1 MSMLRR
7 HWPWLLVLVVLLAFP
22 FLFYDWSKGRHS
34 GFVLTLMSEIGVMAI
49 FALSYNMLMGQAGLL
64 SFGHAVLF
72 GMGAYCAAHVVL
84 LVKAGS
90 FWLPTE
96 LVPLAG
102 GLGGLF
108 FGYVFG
114 WLVTKQRA
122 TAFAM
127 ITMGLGELV
136 SAAALMFMGFFG
148 GEGGIAIDRVMD
160 TSLLGV
166 NYTSSW
172 QVYCLVLAWAFI
184 AAALMRLQTQ
194 TPLGS
199 MANATRDNFERA
211 QFVGYDPRMVRLYQ
225 FALSGFFAGIAGGL
239 YVLIYEIV
247 TFDTV
252 SAAQVG
258 ECAARRLYRRRRR
271 LLRTDPRH
279 HRGGAAAER
288 RQPAQQCLAALC
300 RRALHRHGDVRAG
313 RADRA
318 DLHARADLAR
328 RAPARTGA
336 ALCAGV
342 PAGAAGA
349 AGLRAAWSNWR
360 PSPPS
365 APPRARNSRSAAASS
380 TPRRRCHGSIALA
393 ALVLGG
399 LWLRREARGFRE
411 RWDALME
418 GAKIQERRQDIR
430 RQGAGGDVVS
440 ADVASVPAVELRDV
454 RKNFGATEIIRGV
467 NLSIPRGER
476 HAIIGPNGA
485 GKTTLFNLISGRFP
499 ISSGSITVNGQST
512 ADLAPQEIN
521 RLGLSRSFQITS
533 IFPRMSVFENIRCGL
548 LWSHGYR
555 YSFWNLLGRQK
566 ALNEAADQL
575 LERLKLVG
583 PAQPS
588 GWPAVLCRAARAG
601 DRHHHRRRR
610 RDHPARRADRRHEPQ
625 RDRERGGADPQRCR
639 KARR

>member
-1 MSMLRR
+1 MNMLRR

-64 SFGHAVLF
+64 SFGHAVLL

-166 NYTSSW
+166 KYTSSW
-172 QVYCLVLAWAFI
+172 QVYCLVLVWAFI

-252 SAAQVG
+252 SAAQVRQ
-258 ECAARRLYRRRRR
+258 CAARRLYRRRRR
-271 LLRTDPRH
+271 ILRTDPRH

-288 RQPAQQCLAALC
+288 GQPAQQCLAALC
-300 RRALHRHGDVRAG
+300 RRALHRDGDVRAG

-318 DLHARADLAR
+318 DLHAYADLAR

-336 ALCAGV
+336 ALCAGIS
-342 PAGAAGA
+342 AGAAGL

-365 APPRARNSRSAAASS
+365 APRRARNSRSAATSS
-380 TPRRRCHGSIALA
+380 TPRRHCHGSSPSPPWCLA
-393 ALVLGG
+393 GCGCAT
-399 LWLRREARGFRE
+399 RHA
-411 RWDALME
+411 
-418 GAKIQERRQDIR
+418 
-430 RQGAGGDVVS
+430 VS
-440 ADVASVPAVELRDV
+440 AS
-454 RKNFGATEIIRGV
+454 
-467 NLSIPRGER
+467 
-476 HAIIGPNGA
+476 A
-485 GKTTLFNLISGRFP
+485 GTR
-499 ISSGSITVNGQST
+499 
-512 ADLAPQEIN
+512 
-521 RLGLSRSFQITS
+521 
-533 IFPRMSVFENIRCGL
+533 
-548 LWSHGYR
+548 
-555 YSFWNLLGRQK
+555 
-566 ALNEAADQL
+566 
-575 LERLKLVG
+575 
-583 PAQPS
+583 
-588 GWPAVLCRAARAG
+588 
-601 DRHHHRRRR
+601 
-610 RDHPARRADRRHEPQ
+610 
-625 RDRERGGADPQRCR
+625 
-639 KARR
+639 